1 MRPKRTDRP
10 GQAKALAAANRASD
24 AQNRTRQH
32 LGSLHALAATSARV
46 AVRVVIVTS
55 AALSGC
61 SFAPKYEVPAVPI
74 GNHYKEA
81 GAANPGWTPASPADQ
96 LPRGSWWTLYGD
108 AELDVLA
115 ARIETASPNLAA
127 ALARH
132 EQASAYRDQARA
144 ALYPS
149 VTIDGSVERN
159 RASEMAPPEGS
170 TAHHYNS
177 NRLGANASYEPDLW
191 GRVRNTVQAGEA
203 NLAAADADLESARL
217 SLQAALVDDYVRLR
231 GLDSEE
237 KLLQDSV
244 MAYQKALDL
253 TARRQ
258 QGGIAS
264 GLDVARARTQLQT
277 ARAQVATTAAA
288 RALFE
293 HAIAVLVG
301 ESPSNFAI
309 AARTDPLTLPSIPTD
324 VPGALLQR
332 RPDIAAAERRT
343 AAANAGVGIARTA
356 WFPSL
361 SLNGSLGYAS
371 FARSDW
377 FKASNLFWSIGPG
390 LALDLFDGGL
400 RDARLRQ
407 ARAVLDEAGAN
418 YRATALGAF
427 AEVEDNLAL
436 LDHYREAAMQQDLA
450 VAAALQAQDYALTR
464 YRAGIVNYLE
474 VTTAQSAALQ
484 SRRDALALEIGRLR
498 ASVALIRALGGGW
511 TT

>member
-1 MRPKRTDRP
+1 
-10 GQAKALAAANRASD
+10 
-24 AQNRTRQH
+24 
-32 LGSLHALAATSARV
+32 
-46 AVRVVIVTS
+46 
-55 AALSGC
+55 
-61 SFAPKYEVPAVPI
+61 
-74 GNHYKEA
+74 
-81 GAANPGWTPASPADQ
+81 

-108 AELDVLA
+108 AELDVLT

-177 NRLGANASYEPDLW
+177 NRLGANASYEPDRW
-191 GRVRNTVQAGEA
+191 GRVRNTVQTGEA

-258 QGGIAS
+258 QDGIAS

-277 ARAQVATTAAA
+277 ARAQVAMTAA
-288 RALFE
+288 
-293 HAIAVLVG
+293 
-301 ESPSNFAI
+301 
-309 AARTDPLTLPSIPTD
+309 
-324 VPGALLQR
+324 
-332 RPDIAAAERRT
+332 
-343 AAANAGVGIARTA
+343 
-356 WFPSL
+356 
-361 SLNGSLGYAS
+361 
-371 FARSDW
+371 
-377 FKASNLFWSIGPG
+377 
-390 LALDLFDGGL
+390 
-400 RDARLRQ
+400 

-436 LDHYREAAMQQDLA
+436 LDHYREAAKQQDLA
-450 VAAALQAQDYALTR
+450 VAAALQTQDYALTR

-484 SRRDALALEIGRLR
+484 TRRDALALEIGRLR
-498 ASVALIRALGGGW
+498 ASVALIRGLGGGW
-511 TT
+511 TTQINPAAPATAMNGTGN